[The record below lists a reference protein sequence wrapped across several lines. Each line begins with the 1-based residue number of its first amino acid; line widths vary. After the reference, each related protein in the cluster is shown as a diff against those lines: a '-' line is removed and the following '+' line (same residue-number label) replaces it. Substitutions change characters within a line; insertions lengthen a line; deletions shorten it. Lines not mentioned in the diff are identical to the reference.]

1 MNQYYVSIM
10 NEDGTISFKV
20 ILENSDKQAFTTAK
34 KLYKDKIVLGVL
46 KTYDNI
52 PKFTVRQ
59 RVRLACTHA
68 DVKMGDVAKTMG
80 MSEPSF
86 TVRLKTGK
94 FTKEELV
101 QIADAI
107 GCKYVSYFEF
117 DDGAKFG
124 MSDIGYQI
132 RCALD
137 YAEMSATDLGKQMGL
152 SQQAISKRM
161 TIGKFTQAD
170 LAKIASYIG
179 CEYVSSFCFDD
190 GVAF

>member
-1 MNQYYVSIM
+1 MNQYYVGIM

-20 ILENSDKQAFTTAK
+20 VLEKSDECAFAAAQ
-34 KLYKDKIVLGVL
+34 KLYEGKIVLGVL
-46 KTYDNI
+46 KTYNNA

-59 RVRLACTHA
+59 RVRLACAHA

-101 QIADAI
+101 KIADAI

-137 YAEMSATDLGKQMGL
+137 YVEMSAAELGRQMGL

-161 TIGKFTQAD
+161 AIGKFTQAD
-170 LAKIASYIG
+170 LSNIASYIG

-190 GVAF
+190 GVVF